1 MGAFLKPIAMRNIAT
16 KEGSS
21 YDKKLD
27 QLKIKYSSTMKVMIA
42 KQKRSYGCKSAEYK
56 KNGISFISPTI
67 SFQSHQFPPNIVS
80 PLCCGRTNQSLET
93 RLTSLNLKF

>member
-1 MGAFLKPIAMRNIAT
+1 MGSCSALLKPMRNIAT

-42 KQKRSYGCKSAEYK
+42 KQKRCYGCKSAEYK
-56 KNGISFISPTI
+56 KMVLVLSLLQSPSNRTN
-67 SFQSHQFPPNIVS
+67 FPPILSV
-80 PLCCGRTNQSLET
+80 LCAVEGQIKAWKQDLQVC
-93 RLTSLNLKF
+93 